1 MEQGLKYGR
10 EAGKETK
17 WKAAML
23 WLECSVWQLH
33 VVQDDIDIDAIQRQ
47 LFLAAVRL

>member
-17 WKAAML
+17 WKAAMM